1 MYFFSDSFP
10 LQVIKKIGYSYLC
23 YILGLCW
30 FSILHIVVSHI
41 WRRACNPL
49 QYCCLENPYG
59 QRSLIGYSPWGCKES
74 DTTKGLS
81 IAQPS
86 VSYSSVYSWTL
97 TKTILNKT
105 QVKKEAKTDIIDYL
119 AISRPHKNLLN
130 LVKALFRQKCII
142 LNFLLGKKIKAKH
155 KVVKHLSP

>member
-1 MYFFSDSFP
+1 MYIFSDSFP
-10 LQVIKKIGYSYLC
+10 LQVIKKLGIVLC
-23 YILGLCW
+23 AIYQVFVGFLFYIQQCLISGGG
-30 FSILHIVVSHI
+30 HG
-41 WRRACNPL
+41 NPL
-49 QYCCLENPYG
+49 QYSCLENPYG
-59 QRSLIGYSPWGCKES
+59 QRSLVGYSPWGCKES
-74 DTTKGLS
+74 DMTKGLS

-97 TKTILNKT
+97 TKIILNKT
-105 QVKKEAKTDIIDYL
+105 QVKEEAKTDIIDYL